1 MVSAATSYLVPA
13 MDYSI
18 DRDALWGLI
27 DEEVSR
33 VADKSYGED
42 GASLYDS
49 VVLTSRDKNLV
60 NGFIDDAVSAI
71 ALRTYDICKQS
82 QDDNKLEFFVPD
94 FDTSMEGIVEHE
106 IDRFISMY
114 VCSSVLRQR
123 SASVENEYTE
133 RMQAALDKAVQ
144 LLKSR
149 KHFNAL

>member
-1 MVSAATSYLVPA
+1 MEYT
-13 MDYSI
+13 I
-18 DRDALWGLI
+18 DGSALWDLI

-33 VADKSYGED
+33 VADKAYGED

-71 ALRTYDICKQS
+71 ALRAFDICRCS
-82 QDDNKLEFFVPD
+82 DSKLEFFVPD
-94 FDTSMEGIVEHE
+94 FDASMETVVKRE

-114 VCSSVLRQR
+114 ACSSVLRQR
-123 SASVENEYTE
+123 DASVENEYTE

-149 KHFNAL
+149 KHFNALWK